1 MKSILVA
8 VDFTDVTPAVV
19 AEAEKL
25 ARAFGAELTVV
36 HVAEPNPD
44 FVGYEAGPK
53 SVRDAEA
60 KHLRE
65 EHSQLHEIAEKM
77 RADGVNVKGLVLQGP
92 TVEKII
98 EEVDKLNADMIVMG
112 NHQHG
117 PLHRFFLG
125 SATEGVIRQ
134 NRCPVLVVPSRS

>member
-8 VDFTDVTPAVV
+8 VDFTDVTSEVV
-19 AEAEKL
+19 AEAERL
-25 ARAFGAELTVV
+25 AKAFGAELSLI

-65 EHSQLHEIAEKM
+65 EHRQLHELAEKM
-77 RADGVNVKGLVLQGP
+77 RGDGLEVRGLVVQGP

-98 EEVDKLNADMIVMG
+98 EEVDKLKADIIVMG

-125 SATEGVIRQ
+125 SATEGVIRE
-134 NRCPVLVVPSRS
+134 NRCPVLVVPART

>member
-8 VDFTDVTPAVV
+8 VDFTDVTDEVIAVAV
-19 AEAEKL
+19 QL
-25 ARAFGAELTVV
+25 ARSFSADLNVV

-60 KHLRE
+60 RHLKE
-65 EHSQLHEIAEKM
+65 EHRQLHELTDKIRSEGLET
-77 RADGVNVKGLVLQGP
+77 RGLVVQGS
-92 TVEKII
+92 TVEKIM
-98 EEVDKLNADMIVMG
+98 EEVDRLGADMIVMG

-134 NRCPVLVVPSRS
+134 NRCPVLVVPART

>member
-1 MKSILVA
+1 MKRILLA
-8 VDFTDVTPAVV
+8 VDFTDVTPEVVEAAVGMAQAFN
-19 AEAEKL
+19 AEVFA
-25 ARAFGAELTVV
+25 V

-60 KHLRE
+60 KHLRD
-65 EHSQLHEIAEKM
+65 EHRQMHDTAEAL
-77 RADGVNVKGLVLQGP
+77 RARGVKTTGLVIQGS
-92 TVEKII
+92 TVQALMDELDRITADLII
-98 EEVDKLNADMIVMG
+98 MG

-125 SATEGVIRQ
+125 SVTEGVIRQ
-134 NRCPVLVVPSRS
+134 NRCPVLVVPAR